1 MRRHHIPAV
10 IPLLA
15 LVALP
20 AGLLAGCGGGSTA
33 TGPATSA
40 SSAATTTQHTTT
52 ATTTPKTTGTTATQ
66 PPRTTKTTAKPSPHA
81 FASAVITP
89 AASTHLA
96 KSGTLVLPVAVGGP
110 GKVSAF
116 GQAEIPRVGIVHVAD
131 AKPVVAKRAGI
142 VDLKLVLT
150 PVARAQLAAGRSIVT
165 YVAVSFSKGQVMQR
179 SRIVL
184 RP

>member
-1 MRRHHIPAV
+1 MRRHHIPAA
-10 IPLLA
+10 IPLLV

-20 AGLLAGCGGGSTA
+20 AGLLAGCGGGSTS

-40 SSAATTTQHTTT
+40 SAAGTTAQHAATTT
-52 ATTTPKTTGTTATQ
+52 TPKAGTTATH
-66 PPRTTKTTAKPSPHA
+66 PSGTTATTAKPSPHA

-89 AASTHLA
+89 AASSQLA
-96 KSGTLVLPVAVGGP
+96 TRGALVLPVAVGGP
-110 GKVSAF
+110 GTVSAF

-131 AKPVVAKRAGI
+131 AKPVVAPRAGI

-150 PVARAQLAAGRSIVT
+150 PVARQQLAAGRSIVT
-165 YVAVSFSKGQVMQR
+165 YVAVSFSKGQVIQR
-179 SRIVL
+179 TRIVL

>member
-1 MRRHHIPAV
+1 MRRHHIPAA
-10 IPLLA
+10 IPLLV

-20 AGLLAGCGGGSTA
+20 AGLLAGCGGGSTS

-40 SSAATTTQHTTT
+40 SAAGTTAQHAATTT
-52 ATTTPKTTGTTATQ
+52 TPKAGTTATH
-66 PPRTTKTTAKPSPHA
+66 PSGTTATTAKPSPHA

-89 AASTHLA
+89 AASSQLA
-96 KSGTLVLPVAVGGP
+96 TRGALVLPVAVGGP
-110 GKVSAF
+110 GTVSAF

-131 AKPVVAKRAGI
+131 AKPVVAPRAGI

-150 PVARAQLAAGRSIVT
+150 PVARQQLSAGRSIVT
-165 YVAVSFSKGQVMQR
+165 YVAVSFSKGQVIQR
-179 SRIVL
+179 TRIVL

>member
-33 TGPATSA
+33 TGRATSA
-40 SSAATTTQHTTT
+40 SAAGTTAQHAATT
-52 ATTTPKTTGTTATQ
+52 ATPKASHTTATQ

-81 FASAVITP
+81 FAPAVITP

-131 AKPVVAKRAGI
+131 ARPVVATRAGI

-179 SRIVL
+179 EQIVL

>member
-1 MRRHHIPAV
+1 MRRHHIPAA

-15 LVALP
+15 LIALP

-40 SSAATTTQHTTT
+40 SAGATVAQHTT
-52 ATTTPKTTGTTATQ
+52 ASTTSKKAHTTATQ
-66 PPRTTKTTAKPSPHA
+66 SRTTGTTAKPSPHA

-89 AASTHLA
+89 AASSQLA
-96 KSGTLVLPVAVGGP
+96 TRGALILPVAVGGP

-116 GQAEIPRVGIVHVAD
+116 GQAEIPGVGIVHIAD
-131 AKPVVAKRAGI
+131 ARAVMAPRAGI

-150 PVARAQLAAGRSIVT
+150 PVARRQLAAGRSIVT
-165 YVAVSFSKGQVMQR
+165 YVAVSFSKGQVIQR
-179 SRIVL
+179 TRIVL

>member
-40 SSAATTTQHTTT
+40 SAAGTTAQHTT
-52 ATTTPKTTGTTATQ
+52 ASTTPKTSGTTATQ
-66 PPRTTKTTAKPSPHA
+66 PQRTTKTTARPSPHA

-96 KSGTLVLPVAVGGP
+96 KSGALVLPVAVGGP

-131 AKPVVAKRAGI
+131 AKPVVAARAGI

-150 PVARAQLAAGRSIVT
+150 PVAREQLAAGRSMVT

-179 SRIVL
+179 TRIVL